1 MSADILDAL
10 ADDWRRANARAEIR
24 RAINQAAREHD
35 GEVHIANVRPLL
47 PDWIAPPMIGAV
59 TCALV
64 RARHLT
70 PTGRYA
76 PNGDGTNRN
85 RTKAAQIYHLAA
97 PIPEET
103 T

>member
-1 MSADILDAL
+1 MPDVIDTVAA
-10 ADDWRRANARAEIR
+10 DWRRANARNAIR
-24 RAINQAAREHD
+24 AAINQAAREHD

-70 PTGRYA
+70 PTGHYA

-85 RTKAAQIYHLAA
+85 RTKAAQIYYLAA
-97 PIPEET
+97 PIPEEAA
-103 T
+103 

>member
-1 MSADILDAL
+1 MPDVIDAL

-35 GEVHIANVRPLL
+35 GEVHIAHVRPLL
-47 PDWIAPPMIGAV
+47 PDWIAPSLIGAYM
-59 TCALV
+59 CALV

-85 RTKAAQIYHLAA
+85 RTKAAQIYYLAA
-97 PIPEET
+97 PVPEEAA
-103 T
+103 

>member
-1 MSADILDAL
+1 MPDVIDAL
-10 ADDWRRANARAEIR
+10 ADDWRRTNARAEIR
-24 RAINQAAREHD
+24 RAINQAAREND
-35 GEVHIANVRPLL
+35 GDVHIAHVRPLL

-64 RARHLT
+64 RGRHLT

-97 PIPEET
+97 PIPEEIA
-103 T
+103 